1 MKKHRNILKTLV
13 AASALLAGA
22 ASAAEVTPSVPKAN
36 PESIAAGPDGTL
48 YLGSQAS
55 AVIYR
60 ARPGE
65 TTATPF
71 IDMKG
76 PPGAFLL
83 GVMADGA
90 TNTLWACEIMS
101 MDRSSPLLKAVSRI
115 RSFDLASG
123 APKQTIALPTP
134 TNICNDFAVGPDKAV
149 YLADTSNAQIL
160 RLRPG
165 SSTLETV
172 IQNPSLYG
180 VDGITFLDG
189 QLYVNTVWSNA
200 LFRIPLDAG
209 GKAGTPVQIQ
219 VPVVLKS
226 PDGMRAAGGK
236 LYVAENSGG
245 QVDELTITGD
255 RASVRVVKTRC
266 GSATGA
272 RPRRSRCPCRN
283 RFHPLRPPRGRFAQE
298 GSDGP
303 VRVRPRD
310 Q

>member
-1 MKKHRNILKTLV
+1 MIRYRNTLKMLA
-13 AASALLAGA
+13 AASALLAAAGA
-22 ASAAEVTPSVPKAN
+22 ANAAEVTPSVPKAN

-48 YLGSQAS
+48 YLGSQAA

-60 ARPGE
+60 AKPGE

-101 MDRSSPLLKAVSRI
+101 MDRSSPLLKAVSRL
-115 RSFDLASG
+115 RSFDLGSG
-123 APKQTIALPTP
+123 APKQTIALPSP
-134 TNICNDFAVGPDKAV
+134 TNICNDAVIGPDKAL
-149 YLADTSNAQIL
+149 YLADTSNAQVL
-160 RLRPG
+160 RLKPG
-165 SSTLETV
+165 ASTFETV

-180 VDGITFLDG
+180 VDGITFLNG

-200 LFRIPLDAG
+200 LFRIPLDAA
-209 GKAGTPVQIQ
+209 GKAGAPVQIA

-226 PDGMRAAGGK
+226 PDGMRSANGK

-245 QVDELTITGD
+245 QVDEITINGDHATVKVVKNGLNAPTAVEPHGDTLWIGD
-255 RASVRVVKTRC
+255 RGASKAVPV
-266 GSATGA
+266 
-272 RPRRSRCPCRN
+272 
-283 RFHPLRPPRGRFAQE
+283 PLPK
-298 GSDGP
+298 
-303 VRVRPRD
+303 
-310 Q
+310 

>member
-1 MKKHRNILKTLV
+1 MIRYRNTLKMLV
-13 AASALLAGA
+13 AASALLAAAGA
-22 ASAAEVTPSVPKAN
+22 ASAAEVTPSVPKAS

-48 YLGSQAS
+48 YLGSQTAS
-55 AVIYR
+55 VIYR

-65 TTATPF
+65 TIATPF

-90 TNTLWACEIMS
+90 TNTLWTCEIMS
-101 MDRSSPLLKAVSRI
+101 MDRSSPLLKAVSRL

-123 APKQTIALPTP
+123 APRQTIALPSP
-134 TNICNDFAVGPDKAV
+134 TNICNDFVVGPDKAL
-149 YLADTSNAQIL
+149 YLADTSNAQVL

-172 IQNPSLYG
+172 IQNPALYG

-200 LFRIPLDAG
+200 LFRIPLDAS
-209 GKAGTPVQIQ
+209 GKAGAPQQILLSAL
-219 VPVVLKS
+219 LKS

-245 QVDELTITGD
+245 QVDEITINGD
-255 RASVRVVKTRC
+255 RGTVRVVKNGLNAPTAVEPHGDTLWIGDR
-266 GSATGA
+266 GA
-272 RPRRSRCPCRN
+272 SKAISI
-283 RFHPLRPPRGRFAQE
+283 PLPK
-298 GSDGP
+298 
-303 VRVRPRD
+303 
-310 Q
+310 